1 MINVNERKTVIFTR
15 ALPWVLA
22 AYVLFMF
29 GVSLA
34 GIGHLSYYGDEFIHV
49 EKLRTFF
56 EHGLYTVRVGFTE
69 SGEMIS
75 TFGHVYIYGPLFSLI
90 AHVVAVIFGVESWGV
105 VDLTDS
111 AFAVRHYVVAAFS
124 FVTVF
129 AAGWGVTLITRSRTW
144 GLVAASILVSIP
156 MWTGAA
162 MFNVKDI
169 PLATG
174 FTLLTSGCIALTVE
188 AGRESRF
195 ARTSA
200 WLGIF
205 SGSLLIW
212 GVRPGFWTAIVLFG
226 IAMFVIHAR
235 LNNFSQWK
243 NSFRALV
250 FPASAV
256 LAAYLTMVFVY
267 PKVFLNPITLL
278 AGSVSQMTKFGHED
292 IILTDGEFLSMP
304 PPWYYLPKWL
314 AAQLPELIGVMAL
327 VAFVVTAWLLVRRF
341 FQSSPGKLD
350 DVLPAMLFVFIQ
362 MVAYPL
368 AAIVLQSR
376 ITSGVRQFLFI
387 IPAMSMLITVVFYLA
402 VQHFV
407 RPRINLVWGGVGA
420 LLIASTALTTFI
432 QLQLSPYMSSYFN
445 PTTVE
450 RGISERWEVYA
461 KKLSGGELY
470 SLLTPAERLR
480 CRKCPKPDT
489 YPASLLTNTPNGPS
503 RLNYWEIARFP
514 LTRTSVDNN
523 KNCNSVIAEVQRP
536 YLWYTFPVTRASACD
551 LKAGSLDKL
560 LENPDDG
567 AKWWAT
573 MAKWGWAKA
582 RAEGVT
588 TLPGAPSALTWSV
601 ESLALGETPRYVLT
615 VSALPGSTDFVTVST
630 TVNGI
635 RLDDVV
641 IAAGDQTDLAIE
653 VPAPTIDGAPDDL
666 VVVEFV
672 LSDANGSPVT
682 NTLQITAI
690 RPMS

>member
-1 MINVNERKTVIFTR
+1 MIKGDGGKTVIFRR

-34 GIGHLSYYGDEFIHV
+34 GIGNLSYYGDEFIHV

-56 EHGLYTVRVGFTE
+56 EHGLYTVRVGFTD
-69 SGEMIS
+69 SGEMVS

-90 AHVVAVIFGVESWGV
+90 AHAVAVIAGVENWGV
-105 VDLTDS
+105 VEFTDS
-111 AFAVRHYVVAAFS
+111 AFAVRHYVVAALS

-129 AAGWGVTLITRSRTW
+129 AAGWGVSLITRSRTW
-144 GLVAASILVSIP
+144 GLVAASVLVSIP

-162 MFNVKDI
+162 IFNVKDI
-169 PLATG
+169 PLAAG
-174 FTLLTSGCIALTVE
+174 FTLLTAGCIAISVSHARDTRV
-188 AGRESRF
+188 

-200 WLGIF
+200 WLATF

-226 IAMFVIHAR
+226 IAMFVIQAR
-235 LNNFSQWK
+235 LNNFSRW
-243 NSFRALV
+243 NESFRALV
-250 FPASAV
+250 FPSTAV
-256 LAAYLTMVFVY
+256 LAAYLTMVLVY

-278 AGSVSQMTKFGHED
+278 AGSVSQMTKFGHHD

-314 AAQLPELIGVMAL
+314 GAQLPELIGVLAF
-327 VAFVVTAWLLVRRF
+327 VAFVVTMWLLVRRF
-341 FQSSPGKLD
+341 FQSSPGTLD

-362 MVAYPL
+362 LVAYPL

-387 IPAMSMLITVVFYLA
+387 IPAMSMLITVVLFLA
-402 VQHFV
+402 VKHLV
-407 RPRINLVWGGVGA
+407 RPRINLVWGSIGA

-450 RGISERWEVYA
+450 RGITERWEVYA

-480 CRKCPKPDT
+480 CRKCPKLDT
-489 YPASLLTNTPNGPS
+489 FPARFLENEPTGPS
-503 RLNYWEIARFP
+503 RLNYWEVARFP

-523 KNCNSVIAEVQRP
+523 KNCNSVIAAVQRP

-551 LKAGSLDKL
+551 LNGGSLDEL
-560 LENPDDG
+560 LENPADG
-567 AKWWAT
+567 AKLWAA
-573 MAKWGWAKA
+573 MAKWGWETAQP
-582 RAEGVT
+582 EGLT
-588 TLPGAPSALTWSV
+588 TLPGVPSAVAWTV
-601 ESLALGETPRYVLT
+601 ESLALGDTPNYVFS
-615 VSALPGSTDFVTVST
+615 VSALPGSSDLVTVSA
-630 TVNGI
+630 TVNGVA
-635 RLDDVV
+635 LDDVV
-641 IAAGDQTDLAIE
+641 IGAGDHTDLVFE
-653 VPAPTIDGAPDDL
+653 VPTPTIDGAPDDL

-672 LSDANGSPVT
+672 LSDGNGSPVT
-682 NTLQITAI
+682 NTLHVRAI
-690 RPMS
+690 RPVS